1 MPRLAR
7 VGCASRSATSSAIAC
22 SARAAL
28 IGSGAA
34 AADCGGD
41 QTLSPLMPRAAS
53 SVVAV
58 RAQKSSVEAYCSSQ
72 ANRLVRASSP
82 SKPPVRP
89 ASSGMFS
96 SPRAWHRRDGHRV
109 RLGCRR
115 HTARH
120 RKRHRL
126 GDTHESPQIS
136 DRLLHRRRVA
146 GAVVGVA
153 ATVMAPTLATLA
165 PAATVR
171 KRRRV
176 VSMGVFVGGVL
187 STLSAW
193 AIWIRLRCGSG

>member
-1 MPRLAR
+1 LAR

-53 SVVAV
+53 SIVAV
-58 RAQKSSVEAYCSSQ
+58 RAQKSSVEAYCSSSQ